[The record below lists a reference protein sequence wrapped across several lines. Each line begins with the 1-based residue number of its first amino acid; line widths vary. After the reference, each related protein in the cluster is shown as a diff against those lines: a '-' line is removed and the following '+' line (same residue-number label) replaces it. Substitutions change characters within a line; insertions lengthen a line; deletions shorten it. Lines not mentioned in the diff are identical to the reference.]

1 MINQKDTGVT
11 AAILCETPFRV
22 RKTLFYI
29 TLYFT
34 LGGRQHFSG
43 LSTARKKLYYNKRNI
58 YLIYQLFDII
68 TWAI

>member
-11 AAILCETPFRV
+11 TAMLCETPFRI
-22 RKTLFYI
+22 RK

-43 LSTARKKLYYNKRNI
+43 LSTARIFFNY
-58 YLIYQLFDII
+58 F
-68 TWAI
+68 